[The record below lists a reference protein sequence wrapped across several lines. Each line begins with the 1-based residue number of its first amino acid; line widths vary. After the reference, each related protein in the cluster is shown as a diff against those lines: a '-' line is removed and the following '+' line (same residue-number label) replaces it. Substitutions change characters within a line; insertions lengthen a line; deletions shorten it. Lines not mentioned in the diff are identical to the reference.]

1 MKKTLRITAAVL
13 IILLIGYF
21 YSIEIRKNWTSL
33 QDFKFV
39 VNTYYLIISLFLY
52 LLSYL
57 LETYIWRVC
66 INKHLGRQELNF
78 SQSIAVVNASGLLKY
93 LPGRV
98 WTYTAQILW
107 LKKYGVSKPV
117 ILYVNLICMLGSI
130 TVSLYLGLI
139 YLALYTNL
147 MGSTT
152 IVLTSTVL
160 ILINI
165 GYIKWN
171 SLVINKVIGL
181 AGRLLN
187 KEIEPLQDSKILIVF
202 IQVIYIFSWFLMGI
216 GSYFLAKGIGLN
228 ILFTHMFAVLASMSL
243 SWLAGYFAVIVP
255 GGIGVREGIMLLML
269 QNIVTAQ
276 TALIFPIL
284 SRLLYM
290 IAEVFL
296 GITALLIGI
305 KYKVFSSV
313 KVDQR
318 PWH

>member
-1 MKKTLRITAAVL
+1 MKKTLKIITSVL

-21 YSIEIRKNWTSL
+21 YSVEVRKNWTTL

-39 VNTYYLIISLFLY
+39 INIYYLTISLFLY

-57 LETYIWRVC
+57 LETYIWQVC
-66 INKHLGRQELNF
+66 INKHLGRHELNF

-107 LKKYGVSKPV
+107 LKKYGVSRPV
-117 ILYVNLICMLGSI
+117 ILYVNLICMIGSV

-139 YLALYTNL
+139 YIALYTTL
-147 MGSTT
+147 MRSAT
-152 IVLTSTVL
+152 IVLTLSVL

-171 SLVINKVIGL
+171 SLVINKFIGL
-181 AGRLLN
+181 AGKLLN
-187 KEIEPLQDSKILIVF
+187 KEIEPLHDSKILIVF
-202 IQVIYIFSWFLMGI
+202 IQGIYICSWFLMGI

-228 ILFTHMFAVLASMSL
+228 ILFAHMFAVLASMCL
-243 SWLAGYFAVIVP
+243 SWMAGYFAVIVP

-296 GITALLIGI
+296 GILAILIGI

-313 KVDQR
+313 KADQG
-318 PWH
+318 P